1 MNSIKQ
7 KQLSSEIQKALMEI
21 IFNDAKD
28 AILKSITITSC
39 EVTND
44 MSFCRVYFTSLM
56 DTDHKTLERALNDDT
71 SSFLRT
77 KLANLIDIRITPK
90 LCFKYDDSIA
100 YGDNIERIIN
110 KIHEDTKWL

>member
-7 KQLSSEIQKALMEI
+7 KKLSSEIQKALMEI

-28 AILKSITITSC
+28 SILKSITITSC

-56 DTDHKTLERALNDDT
+56 NEEHKVLEKNLNDDT

-77 KLANLIDIRITPK
+77 KLANYIDIRTTPE

-110 KIHEDTKWL
+110 KIHEDNK

>member
-7 KQLSSEIQKALMEI
+7 RKLSSEIQKALMEI

-28 AILKSITITSC
+28 ELLKSITITSC

-44 MSFCRVYFTSLM
+44 MSFCRVYFTSLLNE
-56 DTDHKTLERALNDDT
+56 DHKVLEHNLNDET

-77 KLANLIDIRITPK
+77 KLANYIDIRTTPE
-90 LCFKYDDSIA
+90 LMFKYDDSIA

-110 KIHEDTKWL
+110 KIHEDNK

>member
-7 KQLSSEIQKALMEI
+7 KKLSSEIQKALMEI

-28 AILKSITITSC
+28 ELLKSITITSC

-44 MSFCRVYFTSLM
+44 MSFCRVYFTSLINEE
-56 DTDHKTLERALNDDT
+56 HKVLEKNLNDDT

-77 KLANLIDIRITPK
+77 KLANYIDIRTTPK
-90 LCFKYDDSIA
+90 LMFKYDDSIA

-110 KIHEDTKWL
+110 KIHEDNK